1 MVHLTYVENRPTES
15 VKKVVVLWARDSKVL
30 RRVLHLPPLRLI
42 GEYMD
47 EKDEIFQY
55 KSSYNDIIHGMDR
68 PRSLI
73 SRGTKVVRIEEFDEA
88 SGEWKSRIKMSRDKF
103 DDRAKGIILDEYAKW
118 GRIGESAFHAG
129 VTAQRVRKE
138 LEDDEDFGEAMLVA
152 EEAYQDKLVNH
163 HQNLIFDGTI
173 KKVYDRNGNLVSEET
188 IYPIPLIQMELRRHI
203 KGYREKQEVSVTHKG
218 GVLIAPAETKTIEDW
233 EKRFSG
239 AKDITPSD
247 PLLTDD

>member
-1 MVHLTYVENRPTES
+1 MNEN
-15 VKKVVVLWARDSKVL
+15 
-30 RRVLHLPPLRLI
+30 
-42 GEYMD
+42 
-47 EKDEIFQY
+47 DEISRY
-55 KSSYNDIIHGMDR
+55 KDGYKDIIHGMDR

-88 SGEWKSRIKMSRDKF
+88 TGEWKSRIAMTRNKF
-103 DDRAKGIILDEYAKW
+103 DDRAKGIFLDEYAKW

-138 LEDDEDFGEAMLVA
+138 LEEDDDFGEAMLVA

-163 HQNLIFDGTI
+163 HQDLIFNGTV

-203 KGYREKQEVSVTHKG
+203 KGYRERQEVSVTHKG

-233 EKRFSG
+233 ETRFG
-239 AKDITPSD
+239 KAKDITPK
-247 PLLTDD
+247 PLLIDD